1 MQTAAFADPEEPYAA
16 HKERSMANV
25 KDMRNPYMPGRA
37 DSCGCQGN
45 GPEQA
50 GGGNSAGSRAEENCP
65 CGDRMRREM
74 RMSNRMERSMQMRG
88 RQGNMR
94 PVPMQERQENMRPVP
109 MRERQEN
116 MRPMPMRENRMT
128 ERRPPQARPAQP
140 VQNQPCNKSRY
151 IADVY
156 ELGFVMVETALYLDT
171 HPDDG
176 EALAFYAD
184 MKRQYAEA
192 VRLYN
197 ENVGPLSFYH
207 VTNENYWNWVATP
220 MPWEMEG

>member
-1 MQTAAFADPEEPYAA
+1 VQANSGIADSVKQYAA
-16 HKERSMANV
+16 YKERSMANV
-25 KDMRNPYMPGRA
+25 KDMRNPYMPGRG
-37 DSCGCQGN
+37 DSCGCQGIR
-45 GPEQA
+45 PEQA
-50 GGGNSAGSRAEENCP
+50 GSKNPAGRRAGENCP
-65 CGDRMRREM
+65 CTDRMGREM
-74 RMSNRMERSMQMRG
+74 RMPNRMEHRL
-88 RQGNMR
+88 
-94 PVPMQERQENMRPVP
+94 PMQGCQENMRLVP
-109 MRERQEN
+109 
-116 MRPMPMRENRMT
+116 ENRMS
-128 ERRPPQARPAQP
+128 ERRLQS
-140 VQNQPCNKSRY
+140 VQNQQCNKSRY

-184 MKRQYAEA
+184 MKHQYAEA

>member
-1 MQTAAFADPEEPYAA
+1 
-16 HKERSMANV
+16 
-25 KDMRNPYMPGRA
+25 MPGEYA
-37 DSCGCQGN
+37 SG
-45 GPEQA
+45 A
-50 GGGNSAGSRAEENCP
+50 G
-65 CGDRMRREM
+65 
-74 RMSNRMERSMQMRG
+74 MS
-88 RQGNMR
+88 
-94 PVPMQERQENMRPVP
+94 
-109 MRERQEN
+109 
-116 MRPMPMRENRMT
+116 
-128 ERRPPQARPAQP
+128 ERRLQS
-140 VQNQPCNKSRY
+140 VQNQQCNKSRY

-184 MKRQYAEA
+184 MKHQYAEA

-207 VTNENYWNWVATP
+207 VTNENYCNWVATP

>member
-1 MQTAAFADPEEPYAA
+1 M
-16 HKERSMANV
+16 
-25 KDMRNPYMPGRA
+25 KDMRNPYMPGRG
-37 DSCGCQGN
+37 DSCGCQGIR
-45 GPEQA
+45 PEQA
-50 GGGNSAGSRAEENCP
+50 GSKNPAGRRAGENCP
-65 CGDRMRREM
+65 CTDRMGREM
-74 RMSNRMERSMQMRG
+74 RMPNRMS
-88 RQGNMR
+88 
-94 PVPMQERQENMRPVP
+94 
-109 MRERQEN
+109 
-116 MRPMPMRENRMT
+116 
-128 ERRPPQARPAQP
+128 ERRLQS
-140 VQNQPCNKSRY
+140 VQNQQCNKSRY

-184 MKRQYAEA
+184 MKHQYAEA

>member
-1 MQTAAFADPEEPYAA
+1 MIIFCIGLLYVRNECDWTRRQYFLVISFSNTSSCAIDVQSSILIANLRDISSRCTGCIYAVCAAL
-16 HKERSMANV
+16 
-25 KDMRNPYMPGRA
+25 
-37 DSCGCQGN
+37 
-45 GPEQA
+45 
-50 GGGNSAGSRAEENCP
+50 
-65 CGDRMRREM
+65 
-74 RMSNRMERSMQMRG
+74 
-88 RQGNMR
+88 RQ
-94 PVPMQERQENMRPVP
+94 
-109 MRERQEN
+109 
-116 MRPMPMRENRMT
+116 
-128 ERRPPQARPAQP
+128 
-140 VQNQPCNKSRY
+140 CNKSRY

-184 MKRQYAEA
+184 MKHQYAEA

>member
-1 MQTAAFADPEEPYAA
+1 M
-16 HKERSMANV
+16 
-25 KDMRNPYMPGRA
+25 KDMRNPYMPGRG
-37 DSCGCQGN
+37 DSCGCQGIR
-45 GPEQA
+45 PEQA
-50 GGGNSAGSRAEENCP
+50 GSKNLAGRRAGENCP
-65 CGDRMRREM
+65 CTDRMGREM
-74 RMSNRMERSMQMRG
+74 RMPNRIERSM
-88 RQGNMR
+88 
-94 PVPMQERQENMRPVP
+94 PMQGRQENMRPVP
-109 MRERQEN
+109 VQEHQGN
-116 MRPMPMRENRMT
+116 MRLMPENRMS
-128 ERRPPQARPAQP
+128 ERILQP
-140 VQNQPCNKSRY
+140 IQNRPCNKSRY

-184 MKRQYAEA
+184 MKHQYAEA

>member
-1 MQTAAFADPEEPYAA
+1 MYEENTNKEQNMNSDEHNNSNMGTPDFTMKDPE
-16 HKERSMANV
+16 
-25 KDMRNPYMPGRA
+25 
-37 DSCGCQGN
+37 
-45 GPEQA
+45 
-50 GGGNSAGSRAEENCP
+50 
-65 CGDRMRREM
+65 
-74 RMSNRMERSMQMRG
+74 
-88 RQGNMR
+88 
-94 PVPMQERQENMRPVP
+94 
-109 MRERQEN
+109 
-116 MRPMPMRENRMT
+116 
-128 ERRPPQARPAQP
+128 P
-140 VQNQPCNKSRY
+140 VQNQQQEQASTGAQTQGSYNWQNQQTSGNQQAQYQNSQSVQNQQCNKSRY

-184 MKRQYAEA
+184 MKHQYAEA

>member
-1 MQTAAFADPEEPYAA
+1 M
-16 HKERSMANV
+16 
-25 KDMRNPYMPGRA
+25 KDMRNPYMPGRG
-37 DSCGCQGN
+37 DSCGCQGIR
-45 GPEQA
+45 PEQA
-50 GGGNSAGSRAEENCP
+50 GSKNPAGRRTGENCP
-65 CGDRMRREM
+65 CTDRMGREM
-74 RMSNRMERSMQMRG
+74 RMPNRMEHRL
-88 RQGNMR
+88 
-94 PVPMQERQENMRPVP
+94 PMQGCQENMRLVP
-109 MRERQEN
+109 
-116 MRPMPMRENRMT
+116 ENRMS
-128 ERRPPQARPAQP
+128 ERRLQS
-140 VQNQPCNKSRY
+140 VQNQQCNKSRY

-184 MKRQYAEA
+184 MKHQYAEA